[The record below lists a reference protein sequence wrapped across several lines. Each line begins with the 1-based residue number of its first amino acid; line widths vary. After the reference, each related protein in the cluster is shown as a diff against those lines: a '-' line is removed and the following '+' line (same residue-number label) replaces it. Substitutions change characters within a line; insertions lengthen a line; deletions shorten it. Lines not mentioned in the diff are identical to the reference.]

1 MSIWVILIEMA
12 VFAAIPAALVGE
24 NTERFIEEVDKA
36 HRHARQKKKKT

>member
-24 NTERFIEEVDKA
+24 NIEQFIKEVEA
-36 HRHARQKKKKT
+36 VHRHAGQKE